1 MNASEH
7 SSDISLEKQ
16 VLSYLLYKD
25 FYDRVKNIVTRDMF
39 EGRLVTLF
47 DTITFAHKTYDSLD
61 IHPSQLAALVNDRNP
76 AMPKSAM
83 FEIYEV
89 IDSLPNRM
97 SDAGDLEYD
106 VVKNF
111 WVRDR
116 ARQIG
121 EKAIA
126 IFTGESEHFGELKTL
141 IDMVEDGRMSDKT
154 TYSELDKGLSQLLE
168 EEAGDPDFPFDWDVL
183 SDMLPGMDR
192 GNLGILFARPEV
204 GKTTFCAFLAAN
216 YIRNKQKVVYWA
228 NEEPAEKIKMRI
240 IQSFFAQTREEMKNA
255 SAELDET
262 YLRDIDPYLTVMDSV
277 GTSMEELNEYA
288 QLNEPD
294 VMFCDQL
301 DKFRVAG
308 EFNRGDER
316 LKETYVLAREIAK
329 RNKLLVWS
337 VSQASYEAHDRQFI
351 DYSML
356 DGSRTGKAG
365 EADVIIGIGKTG
377 TSEEENTV
385 RHICVSKNKLNGWH
399 GMINC
404 HIDVHRGVYY

>member
-1 MNASEH
+1 MIPESDYSQSTLEH
-7 SSDISLEKQ
+7 R
-16 VLSYLLYKD
+16 VLGFLLD
-25 FYDRVKNIVTRDMF
+25 NEFYNKVKNIVSKDMF
-39 EGRLVTLF
+39 TGRDATIF
-47 DTITFAHKTYDSLD
+47 DVITYGHKEYGATM
-61 IHPSQLAALVNDRNP
+61 HPQQVAALVSDRNP
-76 AMPKSAM
+76 AMPSSAIG
-83 FEIYEV
+83 EIYKILDNLSEKV
-89 IDSLPNRM
+89 S
-97 SDAGDLEYD
+97 SDMALELD

-154 TYSELDKGLSQLLE
+154 TYSEMDKGFTQLVE
-168 EEAGDPDFPFDWDVL
+168 EETGDPDFPFGWDL
-183 SDMLPGMDR
+183 LREHLTGMDR

-216 YIRNKQKVVYWA
+216 YIRSKHKVVYWA
-228 NEEPAEKIKMRI
+228 NEEPAEKIKLRI
-240 IQSFFAQTREEMKNA
+240 IQSYFERTRQQMVEERHTL
-255 SAELDET
+255 EQRYIEEVE
-262 YLRDIDPYLTVMDSV
+262 PYLVVMDSV
-277 GTSMEELNEYA
+277 GTSMDELNEYA

-301 DKFRVAG
+301 DKFKVAG
-308 EFNRGDER
+308 DFNRGDER

-329 RNKLLVWS
+329 RNKLLIWS
-337 VSQASYEAHDRQFI
+337 VSQASFDAHDRQFI

-377 TSEEENTV
+377 TSEEENTA
-385 RHICVSKNKLNGWH
+385 RHICISKNKLNGWH
-399 GMINC
+399 GMFTS
-404 HIDVHRGVYY
+404 HIDVHTGVYY

>member
-47 DTITFAHKTYDSLD
+47 DTIAFAHKTYDSLD

-168 EEAGDPDFPFDWDVL
+168 EEVGDPDFPFDWDVL